1 MSEPIACPNPVEWQI
16 TFGRGPDDATKV
28 CPAHVEKMLGNVY
41 HQARVNAESPTI
53 TRVHHEDKIKE
64 LKCCFI
70 EQNPE
75 VAALFSRITKL
86 ENQIEQL
93 RVQAAGCSVAATGYI
108 KGENA
113 CKPGQYGWS
122 RGYED
127 VKTLYLKYDQAYKAL
142 KKIEEIAAE
151 AHPWIAM
158 RVQEGLKDIT
168 TS

>member
-1 MSEPIACPNPVEWQI
+1 MLKPIIPTV
-16 TFGRGPDDATKV
+16 GPPSVSA
-28 CPAHVEKMLGNVY
+28 
-41 HQARVNAESPTI
+41 
-53 TRVHHEDKIKE
+53 DKRAG
-64 LKCCFI
+64 LKCCYI
-70 EQNPE
+70 EKDE
-75 VAALFSRITKL
+75 ETVALFLRINRL

-93 RVQAAGCSVAATGYI
+93 RVQMAGCSVAATGYI

-158 RVQEGLKDIT
+158 RVQEGLKEIT